1 MLSVFLWYLVISI
14 IGWLTFP
21 LAYHLLPALKDRGYT
36 ISRALGFLIWGY
48 SFWLLTSLGILRNEI
63 GSLLFCIAILFL
75 LSFLSLRNYELKKF
89 YTFLKTNRKTI
100 FTSEILF
107 LVAFV
112 TWAIVRAANPEA
124 LGTEKPME
132 LAFIN
137 AILNSSE
144 FPPFDPWLSGYAI
157 SYYHFGYILI
167 AMLAK
172 ITATPGALAF
182 NLGSALTFALSA
194 IGAYGLVY
202 NLINANYENTK
213 NNLEKQHP
221 HHTITALLG
230 PLFLLIVSNLE
241 GFLHVLHRRGFFWR
255 RDPSGQLTSK
265 FWQWLD
271 IQDLTQAPTEPFSW
285 IPTKFWWWWRA
296 SRVVQDYDL
305 AGNPKEI
312 IDEFPFFSYLLG
324 DLHPHVLVMPFALL
338 AITLALNFFLDKK
351 SSKKTWFEGKLD
363 NRLFTWSAMLAI
375 PIGLFLIYNGANGL
389 DIKQFFFGILFL
401 VMSGFIFVYQQKAL
415 MNYGLRLLIEKDIY
429 TLPLRYTLTI
439 TPAYFLLAA
448 LCLGGIGFLNTWD
461 FPFFLALFSAAYT
474 IKCTVRERKS
484 IPSALIDF
492 FSLSIMLGL
501 VAILLYLPFYLGFS
515 SQAGGILPNLIYIT
529 RGAHL
534 WVMFAPLLIPIFIF
548 LLFNLFQSNHIS
560 KSILTGIKLTSIFFL
575 IFGIFSIFLGL
586 VIIIIPQLGDFFQA
600 TLASPGTKRLFS
612 EALLRRF
619 QNIGGWGT
627 LFILLS
633 LTLASIHHLVPQKNW
648 GNDEI
653 LNINVDEKK
662 EQDQNLN
669 NVNLFIL
676 LLILW
681 GTLLVITPEFVY
693 LRDLFGWRINT
704 IFKFYYQTWLY
715 WSIAAAYISIYLL
728 TNLRR
733 YWRRLFEFFLIINLF
748 IALIYPVLSLWSK
761 TNGFRTNRWTLDGT
775 AYMQSSSYDEMQAIE
790 WLQSAPHGVI
800 AEAVPET
807 GGSYTQYARVS
818 TISGKPA
825 VLGWVGHENQWRGK
839 SDALG
844 TRQEDLYRLYCSRDW
859 EIAQEILNRYNIRY
873 IFVGPLERSTY
884 IPGSPACPVG
894 IMENKFDRYL
904 NPVYQQ
910 GSVIIYENPDAEE
923 TRP

>member
-1 MLSVFLWYLVISI
+1 LLSVILWYLSISI

-21 LAYHLLPALKDRGYT
+21 LAYRLLPALKDRGYT

-48 SFWLLTSLGILRNEI
+48 SFWLLTSLGILRNDI
-63 GSLLFCIAILFL
+63 GSLLFCIAILVL
-75 LSFLSLRNYELKKF
+75 ISILALRNTEAAKYF
-89 YTFLKTNRKTI
+89 AFLKTNKKTI
-100 FTSEILF
+100 IISEILF
-107 LVAFV
+107 LGAFLA
-112 TWAIVRAANPEA
+112 WAIVRAANPEA

-157 SYYHFGYILI
+157 SYYHFGYILV

-172 ITATPGALAF
+172 ITATPGAVAF

-202 NLINANYENTK
+202 NLINAHQGNAQDNP
-213 NNLEKQHP
+213 EKPHR
-221 HHTITALLG
+221 HHTITALVG

-241 GFLHVLHRRGFFWR
+241 GFLHVLYTRGFFWK

-265 FWQWLD
+265 FWLWLD
-271 IQDLTQAPTEPFSW
+271 IQDLTQAPAEPFSW

-338 AITLALNFFLDKK
+338 VITLALNLFLDKK
-351 SSKKTWFEGKLD
+351 SIKKTWFQVELD

-375 PIGLFLIYNGANGL
+375 PIGFLLIYNGAKGL
-389 DIKQFFFGILFL
+389 DLEQFFFGILFL

-415 MNYGLRLLIEKDIY
+415 INYGLRLLIDKDIY
-429 TLPLRYTLTI
+429 TLPIRFTLSI
-439 TPAYFLLAA
+439 THQYFLLAA
-448 LCLGGIGFLNTWD
+448 LCLGGIAFLNTWD
-461 FPFFLALFSAAYT
+461 FPFFLALFSAAYA
-474 IKCTVRERKS
+474 INCTLHERKR
-484 IPSALIDF
+484 ITSAIIDF
-492 FSLSIMLGL
+492 ISLSFSLGV

-548 LLFNLFQSNHIS
+548 LLSKLFQQKQFTRN
-560 KSILTGIKLTSIFFL
+560 ILTGIKLTFSFFFIL
-575 IFGIFSIFLGL
+575 GIFSILLGL
-586 VIIIIPQLGDFFQA
+586 AITIIPQLGDFFQA

-612 EALLRRF
+612 EALLRRI

-633 LTLASIHHLVPQKNW
+633 LTMAAFIHLVSQNNNYEKEVPNL
-648 GNDEI
+648 DI
-653 LNINVDEKK
+653 DEKK
-662 EQDQNLN
+662 EEVYILR
-669 NVNLFIL
+669 NVHPFIL

-681 GTLLVITPEFVY
+681 GTLLVIAPEFVY

-704 IFKFYYQTWLY
+704 IFKFYYQAWLY

-728 TNLRR
+728 TNLRGI
-733 YWRRLFEFFLIINLF
+733 WQRLFELILIINLF
-748 IALIYPVLSLWSK
+748 LALIYPVLSLSSK
-761 TNGFRTNRWTLDGT
+761 TNGFNPNKWTLDGT

-790 WLQSAPHGVI
+790 WLKAAPHGVI

-859 EIAQEILNRYNIRY
+859 EIAQEILNKYNIRY
-873 IFVGPLERSTY
+873 IFIGQLERSTY

-894 IMENKFDRYL
+894 IMENKFDLYL

-910 GSVIIYENPDAEE
+910 GSVIIYENPDAK
-923 TRP
+923 